1 MKIVVQFQTV
11 YLLLYNYK
19 LYNVNMRKENLPEYE
34 KLKENLYE
42 LRTQNGWTQSDVAIK
57 LGISYQSYQAYE
69 RGVAVPTLQ
78 NFIKLANLYDVS
90 LDFLVGKKE
99 Y

>member
-1 MKIVVQFQTV
+1 MK
-11 YLLLYNYK
+11 
-19 LYNVNMRKENLPEYE
+19 RE
-34 KLKENLYE
+34 KLIEYDFLRKNLIE
-42 LRTQNGWTQSDVAIK
+42 LREDNGFTQKDIANK

-69 RGVAVPTLQ
+69 LGVAVPTLQ
-78 NFIKLANLYDVS
+78 NFIKLGNIYDVS

>member
-1 MKIVVQFQTV
+1 MSSMK
-11 YLLLYNYK
+11 
-19 LYNVNMRKENLPEYE
+19 KEILPEY
-34 KLKENLYE
+34 KALQENLYE

-78 NFIKLANLYDVS
+78 NFIKLATLYDVS